1 MEQLKA
7 LFTPIIEAVSTSFR
21 ENPDG
26 TIALVVIIAL
36 VVFFRARKKK
46 KKAAASAREVPPSV
60 EMPAPARRLGRDVSV
75 SMLGLIAEDD
85 SEDPDEYDPMSLQDF
100 RRASAEYVVFDLET
114 TGLDEDSDRI
124 IEIGAARVRSGRIV
138 ATFSEL
144 VRADVPNGAENVNH
158 ITPAMLRKARPIEK
172 VLPDFLAF
180 VGFAPLAAHNARFD
194 HAFLARACHACGL
207 ACPAR
212 VFNTFS
218 LCSLWNTRDKKL
230 STLLEACGI
239 VNTDQH
245 RALGDAEALAQAV
258 ILSVPRIPDADM
270 QARRAHSTE
279 QVEAVDDRVKGLRFV
294 LTGDVPGMERPQVE
308 RLIRLH
314 GGRCTGS
321 ISGVTDYLV
330 EGEYPEEGP
339 GFVSGKKIAALE
351 AQAQGGKIRIIPYAK
366 LFEMIGEDGP

>member
-1 MEQLKA
+1 MDKISD
-7 LFTPIIEAVSTSFR
+7 FFSPILQAIR
-21 ENPDG
+21 ENAEQRPEALA
-26 TIALVVIIAL
+26 ILVALVA
-36 VVFFRARKKK
+36 FFVWRHHRKKK
-46 KKAAASAREVPPSV
+46 RAQAAPAHTPRPAAAPAEEEEEEDEEEYGDAYEVLSA
-60 EMPAPARRLGRDVSV
+60 AK
-75 SMLGLIAEDD
+75 
-85 SEDPDEYDPMSLQDF
+85 F
-100 RRASAEYVVFDLET
+100 RRVSSAFVAFDLET
-114 TGLDEDSDRI
+114 TGLSEYSDRI

-180 VGFAPLAAHNARFD
+180 VGDDPIAAHNARFD
-194 HAFLARACHACGL
+194 YDFLSRACRDCGL
-207 ACPAR
+207 KPPTR
-212 VFNTFS
+212 VFNTFC
-218 LCSLWNTRDKKL
+218 LCSVWGTKDKKL
-230 STLLEACGI
+230 ATLLETCGI
-239 VNTDQH
+239 VNTNPH
-245 RALGDAEALAQAV
+245 RALGDAEALAKAIV
-258 ILSVPRIPDADM
+258 ASIPRIPDTEM

-294 LTGDVPGMERPQVE
+294 LTGDVPGMDRAQVE

-339 GFVSGKKIAALE
+339 GFVSGKKRAALE

-366 LFEMIGEDGP
+366 LFEMIGEDSP